1 MSAFLAPI
9 HTWLFNKIILAEE
22 LEKSLQEA
30 YIDKYNDIAKNVV
43 EESLAFGTPIDTTKK
58 IEDIIDTSNI
68 HGWLQD
74 KITKVETRT
83 AYIITQMAKRY
94 EKEAE
99 VIAEQCFITQGKV
112 IGESSKEKGILE
124 TPEEL
129 FNTLNNYLLEGMPC
143 DRVTRIIKSESDIFE
158 WETTSCI
165 HKAYW
170 ENVSGDVNVFYNL
183 RHIWIKA
190 YIENLND
197 KFTYNFIEGL
207 EHSGIIGVNQIKKV
221 N

>member
-30 YIDKYNDIAKNVV
+30 YLDKYNDIAKDVV
-43 EESLAFGTPIDTTKK
+43 EKSLAYGSPIDTSKS

-83 AYIITQMAKRY
+83 AYIVTEMIKKYSQ
-94 EKEAE
+94 EAE
-99 VIAEQCFITQGKV
+99 SIAEGCFATQGKT
-112 IGESSKEKGILE
+112 IGETSKAKGVLG

-143 DRVTRIIKSESDIFE
+143 DRVTRVINSKINIFE

-165 HKAYW
+165 HKGYW
-170 ENVSGDVNVFYNL
+170 EMISGDVKVFYNL
-183 RHIWIKA
+183 RQIWTKA
-190 YIENLND
+190 FIENSND
-197 KFTYNFIEGL
+197 EFTYNFIEGL
-207 EHSGIIGVNQIKKV
+207 EHSGIIGVNQIIRK
-221 N
+221 

>member
-30 YIDKYNDIAKNVV
+30 YLDKYNDIAKDVV
-43 EESLAFGTPIDTTKK
+43 EKSLAYGSPIDTSKS

-83 AYIITQMAKRY
+83 AYIVTEMIKKYSQ
-94 EKEAE
+94 EAE
-99 VIAEQCFITQGKV
+99 SIAEGCFAAQGKA
-112 IGESSKEKGILE
+112 IGETSKAKGVLE

-143 DRVTRIIKSESDIFE
+143 DRVTRVINSKINIFE

-165 HKAYW
+165 HKGYW
-170 ENVSGDVNVFYNL
+170 EMISGDVKVFYNL
-183 RHIWIKA
+183 RQIWTKA
-190 YIENLND
+190 FIENSND
-197 KFTYNFIEGL
+197 EFTYNFIEGL
-207 EHSGIIGVNQIKKV
+207 EHSGIIGVNQIIRK
-221 N
+221 

>member
-30 YIDKYNDIAKNVV
+30 YLDKYNEIAKDVV
-43 EESLAFGTPIDTTKK
+43 EKSLAYGSPIDTTKN

-83 AYIITQMAKRY
+83 AYIVTEMIKKYAQ
-94 EKEAE
+94 EAE
-99 VIAEQCFITQGKV
+99 SIAEGCFAAQGKA
-112 IGESSKEKGILE
+112 IGETSKAKGVLG

-143 DRVTRIIKSESDIFE
+143 DRVTRVINSKINIFE

-165 HKAYW
+165 HKGYW
-170 ENVSGDVNVFYNL
+170 EMISGDVNVFYNL
-183 RHIWIKA
+183 RHIWTKA
-190 YIENLND
+190 FIEGSND
-197 KFTYNFIEGL
+197 EFTYNFIEGL
-207 EHSGIIGVNQIKKV
+207 EHSGIIGVNQIIRK
-221 N
+221 